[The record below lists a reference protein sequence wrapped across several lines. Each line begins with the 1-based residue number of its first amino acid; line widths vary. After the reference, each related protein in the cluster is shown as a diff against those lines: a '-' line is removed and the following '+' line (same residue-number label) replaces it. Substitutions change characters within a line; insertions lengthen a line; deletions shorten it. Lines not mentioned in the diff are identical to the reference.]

1 MNVKT
6 FLAGLLAAGGVAAV
20 MADDIVV
27 CDQADQAIKIYDGSR
42 VIWKW
47 TGAADPVIPKGD
59 KAGFAGNVADCKAY
73 DGGKTIAM
81 VACGSRWAVIDRK
94 AKKAVAWGKNAGWG
108 HSIELLPDDIVAV
121 VSTGGDNGSAV
132 FLFDI
137 KGEAALDPSKQ
148 KGKRFPFDMPHGLH
162 WDSGAK
168 KLYVVDTPGLHLC
181 KAGRNKEGELVLE
194 VEKTWAFKDL
204 GVIHGHDLR
213 PVPRTSQLV
222 MTTHE
227 KILFFDMK
235 KGDWIKDLFI
245 VRQDVKAFD
254 PAADGKRF
262 LVSVAKTKWWTDTLE
277 ICTRDPKTKGWG
289 FENLRTFPGAKIYKA
304 RWCPSVSLAEEE
316 KGNRADHPYGD

>member
-1 MNVKT
+1 MI
-6 FLAGLLAAGGVAAV
+6 AAGGIAAV
-20 MADDIVV
+20 TADDIVV

-42 VIWKW
+42 MLWKW
-47 TGAADPVIPKGD
+47 TGAADPVIPQGD
-59 KAGFAGNVADCKAY
+59 KGGFAGNVADCKAY
-73 DGGKTIAM
+73 DGGKKIAM
-81 VACGSRWAVIDRK
+81 VACGGRWAVIDRK
-94 AKKAVAWGKNAGWG
+94 ANKAVAWGKNDGWG

-121 VSTGGDNGSAV
+121 VSTGGNNGTAA

-137 KGEAALDPSKQ
+137 KGEAALDPYKQ
-148 KGKRFPFDMPHGLH
+148 KGKRFQFDMPHGLH

-181 KAGRNKEGELVLE
+181 KAGRNKKGELLLE

-213 PVPRTSQLV
+213 PVPCTSQIV

-235 KGDWIKDLFI
+235 KGEWLKDKFI
-245 VRQDVKAFD
+245 DRQDVKAFD
-254 PAADGKRF
+254 PAADGKTF

-277 ICTRDPKTKGWG
+277 IWDEKGG
-289 FENLRTFPGAKIYKA
+289 FRKLRTFAGAKIYKA
-304 RWCPSVSLAEEE
+304 RWCPPVSLTET
-316 KGNRADHPYGD
+316 GR